1 VTLGMPVGIC
11 IAAAVLVAGGPALGS
26 TSLAIVGD
34 PGYGGAAVTG
44 TTSRNVR
51 LGSVSSR

>member
-1 VTLGMPVGIC
+1 MTLGMPAGIC
-11 IAAAVLVAGGPALGS
+11 IAAAVLAAGAPALGS
-26 TSLAIVGD
+26 TSFAIVGD

-51 LGSVSSR
+51 LRSVSSR